1 MDIFTKNK
9 PFDRNERFSNEI
21 MKVLNDI
28 FIRELELSSLGFI
41 TIKNVS
47 ITKDLKI
54 AKIYISSINSKLDNK
69 EIIKYFIKNKKLIR
83 GFLGK
88 NIKSRNVPELRF
100 FYDDSNEIAEDI
112 DKLFNSINKN
122 KNWFYLLINQVV

>member
-1 MDIFTKNK
+1 LDIFTKNK

-47 ITKDLKI
+47 LTKDLKI
-54 AKIYISSINSKLDNK
+54 AKIYISSINSKFDNK

-88 NIKSRNVPELRF
+88 SIKSRNVPELRF

-122 KNWFYLLINQVV
+122 KN

>member
-1 MDIFTKNK
+1 LDIFTKNK

-122 KNWFYLLINQVV
+122 KN

>member
-54 AKIYISSINSKLDNK
+54 AKIYISSINSKLVNK

-122 KNWFYLLINQVV
+122 KN

>member
-1 MDIFTKNK
+1 LDIFTKNK

>member
-41 TIKNVS
+41 TIKDVS
-47 ITKDLKI
+47 LTKDLKI
-54 AKIYISSINSKLDNK
+54 AKIYISSINSKFDNK

-88 NIKSRNVPELRF
+88 SIKSRNVPELRF

-122 KNWFYLLINQVV
+122 KN

>member
-28 FIRELELSSLGFI
+28 FIRELDLSSLGFI

-47 ITKDLKI
+47 LTKDLKI
-54 AKIYISSINSKLDNK
+54 AKIYISSINSKFDNK

-88 NIKSRNVPELRF
+88 SIKSRNVPELRF

-122 KNWFYLLINQVV
+122 KNWFYLLINQLG

>member
-47 ITKDLKI
+47 LTKDLKI
-54 AKIYISSINSKLDNK
+54 AKIYISSINSKFDNK

-88 NIKSRNVPELRF
+88 SIKSRNVPELRF

-122 KNWFYLLINQVV
+122 KN

>member
-47 ITKDLKI
+47 LTKDLKI
-54 AKIYISSINSKLDNK
+54 AKIYISSINSKFDNK

-88 NIKSRNVPELRF
+88 SIKSRNVPELRF

-122 KNWFYLLINQVV
+122 KNWFYLLINQLG

>member
-122 KNWFYLLINQVV
+122 KN

>member
-1 MDIFTKNK
+1 LDIFTKNK

-47 ITKDLKI
+47 LTKDLKI
-54 AKIYISSINSKLDNK
+54 AKIYISSINSKFDNK

-88 NIKSRNVPELRF
+88 SIKSRNVPELRF

-122 KNWFYLLINQVV
+122 KNWFYLLINQLG

>member
-28 FIRELELSSLGFI
+28 FIRELDLSSLGFI

-47 ITKDLKI
+47 LTKDLKI
-54 AKIYISSINSKLDNK
+54 AKIYISSINSKFDNK

-88 NIKSRNVPELRF
+88 SIKSRNVPELRF

-122 KNWFYLLINQVV
+122 KN